1 MVVVVAANFIIQVN
15 RIFDRQGEIFTFR
28 AFFPSF
34 SIFLSKHVD
43 LHRLLILLLLLPF
56 FRYLNLATWNT
67 SYPQTGHPPLTPSPP
82 PQPRSPIRFG
92 ATERRRQ
99 AHFTP
104 FHPYFFSERY
114 FVNCVQEGRRGG
126 SRSRKRSARRKAARL
141 RQTRTI
147 YPICPKMF
155 APLSATPPLPTNRVP
170 PSLRE
175 LRLSLLLYPMASWS
189 LPVMTH
195 V

>member
-67 SYPQTGHPPLTPSPP
+67 SYPQTGHPLLTPSPPPP
-82 PQPRSPIRFG
+82 PQPRSPLG
-92 ATERRRQ
+92 SGQRRRQ
-99 AHFTP
+99 TQFTP
-104 FHPYFFSERY
+104 FHPLLFSERY

-155 APLSATPPLPTNRVP
+155 APLSATPPLPKNRVP

-175 LRLSLLLYPMASWS
+175 QRLLL
-189 LPVMTH
+189 
-195 V
+195 